1 MRFKHKVLL
10 LPVLAALF
18 LVGIIGLSELLGR
31 STRAHLERIEKG
43 YVPAVLL
50 SRDLDVLLQQLQRG
64 LQDAV
69 AAEDLEQL
77 AEADALAKRF
87 LQRLAEGRANSAID
101 PARLDTLEAQLRD
114 YVGLARETSERM
126 IHKDAQAAAR
136 LPELAL
142 RYNRVRD
149 ALTRATED
157 DQRKMGDSFALTLE
171 EHTGSQRR
179 LVILGLI
186 LLGVLASLSVW
197 LVSQVAQ
204 PLLRL
209 TEVASRIA
217 TEGDLTQVIS
227 IQSQD
232 EIGLLAQSI
241 NLLVQ
246 RLRTIP
252 VTLQETLRELA
263 GSVEG
268 LTHISRE
275 QSQQLARQSSSI
287 EEASV
292 AMRDIQDRSL
302 EASRQANTV
311 LEVAKRAEQTSLA
324 GQERL
329 RQSGEA
335 LEHLRAQVGELMPAI
350 GRLTEGSR
358 KASAILETVK
368 DLSDQS
374 NVLAINAAI
383 EAARSGEHGR
393 SFTVVAREMRSLSQ
407 QSQRGAQ
414 SISGLLSEMST
425 SVGAVT
431 ASVEASHRQMA
442 EGISEALS
450 SGHSLQALTEA
461 VRDSSSAAQDIV
473 RSFTQ
478 QNAGIV
484 QMTAVVTDFSR
495 MMKDS
500 VQANEDVETAI
511 QRLEVAFQGIQGVVS
526 GFRV

>member
-1 MRFKHKVLL
+1 MRFQHKVLL
-10 LPVLAALF
+10 LPVLAAVF
-18 LVGIIGLSELLGR
+18 LVAIIGLSELLGR
-31 STRAHLERIEKG
+31 STRGHLERIEKG

-77 AEADALAKRF
+77 AESDAIAKRF
-87 LQRLAEGRANSAID
+87 LQRLAEGRTNPAIA
-101 PARLDTLEAQLRD
+101 PGRLDALEAQLRD
-114 YVGLARETSERM
+114 YVAFARDTSERM
-126 IHKDAQAAAR
+126 INKDAQAAAR
-136 LPELAL
+136 LPEMAA

-149 ALTRATED
+149 ALTRATEE
-157 DQRKMGDSFALTLE
+157 DQREMGASFALTLE
-171 EHTGSQRR
+171 EHDGSQRR
-179 LVILGLI
+179 LVMLGLI

-197 LVSQVAQ
+197 LVAQVAQ
-204 PLLRL
+204 PLMRL
-209 TEVASRIA
+209 TQVASRIA
-217 TEGDLTQVIS
+217 TEGDLTQVIH
-227 IQSQD
+227 IQSED

-241 NLLVQ
+241 NHLVQ

-252 VTLQETLRELA
+252 VTLQESLRELA

-268 LTHISRE
+268 LTYISRE
-275 QSQQLARQSSSI
+275 QSQQLALQASSI

-292 AMRDIQDRSL
+292 AMRDIQERSL
-302 EASRQANTV
+302 EASRQAHTV
-311 LEVAKRAEQTSLA
+311 LQVAKRAEETSLT
-324 GQERL
+324 GQARL

-350 GRLTEGSR
+350 ARLTEGSR
-358 KASAILETVK
+358 KASAILQTVK
-368 DLSDQS
+368 GLSDQS

-393 SFTVVAREMRSLSQ
+393 SFAVVAREMRSLSQ

-431 ASVEASHRQMA
+431 ASVESTHQKMA

-450 SGHSLQALTEA
+450 SGQSLQELTVA

-473 RSFTQ
+473 SSFTQ

-500 VQANEDVETAI
+500 VQANADVASAI

>member
-1 MRFKHKVLL
+1 MRFQHKVLL

-18 LVGIIGLSELLGR
+18 LVAIIGLSELLGR
-31 STRAHLERIEKG
+31 STRGHLERIEKG

-50 SRDLDVLLQQLQRG
+50 SRDLDVLMQQLQRG

-77 AEADALAKRF
+77 AESDAIAKRF
-87 LQRLAEGRANSAID
+87 LQRLAEGRSNPAID
-101 PARLDTLEAQLRD
+101 PGRLDALEAQLRD
-114 YVGLARETSERM
+114 YVAFARDTSARM
-126 IHKDAQAAAR
+126 ISKDAQAASR
-136 LPELAL
+136 LPEMTA
-142 RYNRVRD
+142 RYNQVRA
-149 ALTRATED
+149 ALARATEE
-157 DQRKMGDSFALTLE
+157 DQREMRVSFAVTRE
-171 EHTGSQRR
+171 EHDSSQRR
-179 LVILGLI
+179 LVLLGII

-209 TEVASRIA
+209 TQVASRIA
-217 TEGDLTQVIS
+217 TEGDLTQVIHIRS
-227 IQSQD
+227 ED

-241 NLLVQ
+241 NHLVQ

-252 VTLQETLRELA
+252 VTLQETLTELA

-268 LTHISRE
+268 LTYISRE
-275 QSQQLARQSSSI
+275 QSQQLSRQASSI

-292 AMRDIQDRSL
+292 AMRDIQERSL
-302 EASRQANTV
+302 EASRQAHTV
-311 LEVAKRAEQTSLA
+311 LQVAQRAEQTSLT

-350 GRLTEGSR
+350 ARLTEGSR
-358 KASAILETVK
+358 KASAILKTVK

-393 SFTVVAREMRSLSQ
+393 SFAVVAREMRSLSQ
-407 QSQRGAQ
+407 QSLRGAQ
-414 SISGLLSEMST
+414 SISGLLTEMNT
-425 SVGAVT
+425 SVSAVT
-431 ASVEASHRQMA
+431 ASVESSHQKMA
-442 EGISEALS
+442 EGINEALS
-450 SGHSLQALTEA
+450 SGQSLQQLTEA

-473 RSFTQ
+473 HSFTQ

-500 VQANEDVETAI
+500 VQANADVESAI
-511 QRLEVAFQGIQGVVS
+511 QRLEVAFQGIHGVVS

>member
-18 LVGIIGLSELLGR
+18 LVAIIGLSELLGR
-31 STRAHLERIEKG
+31 STRQHLERIEKG

-77 AEADALAKRF
+77 AESDAVAKRF
-87 LQRLAEGRANSAID
+87 LQRVAEGRTNPAITPGRMD
-101 PARLDTLEAQLRD
+101 ALEAQLRD
-114 YVGLARETSERM
+114 YVAFARDTSERM
-126 IHKDAQAAAR
+126 IRRDAQASAR
-136 LPELAL
+136 LPEMAT
-142 RYNRVRD
+142 RYNQVRD
-149 ALTRATED
+149 ALQRATEE
-157 DQRKMGDSFALTLE
+157 DQQKMGASFALTLE
-171 EHTGSQRR
+171 EHKGSQRR
-179 LVILGLI
+179 LVLLGLI

-204 PLLRL
+204 PLTRL
-209 TEVASRIA
+209 TQVASRIA
-217 TEGDLTQVIS
+217 TEGDLTQVIDIRS
-227 IQSQD
+227 ED

-241 NLLVQ
+241 NHLVQ

-252 VTLQETLRELA
+252 VTLQETLKELA

-275 QSQQLARQSSSI
+275 QSEHLTRQSASI

-292 AMRDIQDRSL
+292 AMRDIQERAL
-302 EASRQANTV
+302 EASRQADTV
-311 LEVAKRAEQTSLA
+311 LQVAKRAEQASLT
-324 GQERL
+324 GQTRL
-329 RQSGEA
+329 RQSGDA

-358 KASAILETVK
+358 KASAILQTVK

-393 SFTVVAREMRSLSQ
+393 SFAVVAREMRSLSQ

-414 SISGLLSEMST
+414 SISGLLSEMGTAVS
-425 SVGAVT
+425 AVT
-431 ASVEASHRQMA
+431 ESLESSHQKMA
-442 EGISEALS
+442 EGIHEALS
-450 SGHSLQALTEA
+450 SGQSLQELTEA

-473 RSFTQ
+473 GSFTQ

-500 VQANEDVETAI
+500 VRANEDVESAI
-511 QRLEVAFQGIQGVVS
+511 QRLEVAFRGIQGVVS